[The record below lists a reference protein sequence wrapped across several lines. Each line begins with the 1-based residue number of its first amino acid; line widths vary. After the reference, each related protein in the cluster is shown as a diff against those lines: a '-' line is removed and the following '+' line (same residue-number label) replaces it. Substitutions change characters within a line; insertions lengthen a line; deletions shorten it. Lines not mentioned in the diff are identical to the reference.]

1 MCVRTS
7 IRTTEPVLIAADT
20 TSTMDTSY
28 SQSTWNDGELD
39 VITSDASHAWY
50 EQEQGTMKNER
61 DCVDTPPATTTAL
74 KRKSV
79 DSETQTPVRRSIS
92 ADPRPCPDAPARK
105 VAKVAL
111 QRDFWMSP
119 GYDIRRDLFID
130 HDAELMKGFADNL
143 WAVLK
148 IDAIRTSPDH
158 CCIRRLYIGDKT
170 GRHYIEMEFYP
181 CQALKKL
188 SPDLQARFH
197 HERARVHGLS
207 YNPIKRSLPCCKAI
221 IKIKDFIVYNNIET
235 VLFNGGSG
243 IVQDLCNEMCIPCHS
258 IQRKISM

>member
-1 MCVRTS
+1 MLGQAF
-7 IRTTEPVLIAADT
+7 VLLNLCAADT

-148 IDAIRTSPDH
+148 IDAI
-158 CCIRRLYIGDKT
+158 
-170 GRHYIEMEFYP
+170 
-181 CQALKKL
+181 
-188 SPDLQARFH
+188 
-197 HERARVHGLS
+197 
-207 YNPIKRSLPCCKAI
+207 
-221 IKIKDFIVYNNIET
+221 
-235 VLFNGGSG
+235 
-243 IVQDLCNEMCIPCHS
+243 
-258 IQRKISM
+258 

>member
-1 MCVRTS
+1 
-7 IRTTEPVLIAADT
+7 
-20 TSTMDTSY
+20 MDTSY

-39 VITSDASHAWY
+39 LVASDACHTWCAQDGQS
-50 EQEQGTMKNER
+50 TLKNGGEDSR
-61 DCVDTPPATTTAL
+61 DCVDTPPATSKTTDNL

-79 DSETQTPVRRSIS
+79 DNETQTPVRRSVS
-92 ADPRPCPDAPARK
+92 ADPRSCPDAPVRK
-105 VAKVAL
+105 VSKVAL

-130 HDAELMKGFADNL
+130 HDVELMKEFADDL

-170 GRHYIEMEFYP
+170 GRHYVEMEFYP

-188 SPDLQARFH
+188 NPDLQARFH
-197 HERARVHGLS
+197 HERARVHGLT

-221 IKIKDFIVYNNIET
+221 TKIKDFIVYNNIET

-243 IVQDLCNEMCIPCHS
+243 IVQDLCSEMCIPCHS
-258 IQRKISM
+258 IQRRM